1 MQKQLTTQQIDRSI
15 ARLALPSLGTLLAQP
30 LLVAVDTTMIGRL
43 GTTPLAGLSLATT
56 IVSTIVGLCIF
67 LAYATTAA
75 TARLVGAK
83 QYHAAL
89 RQGIDGIWLG
99 FGLGVVLGLL
109 LFFASPL
116 VLSWFGPSEDVLH
129 EAIRYCRAA
138 AFGLPAMLTTLATTG
153 TLRGFADTTSPLIAT
168 TAGALANIPL
178 NAILIYVAGWGIAGA
193 GAGTAIAETVMAIF
207 LLWRISRKN
216 SELAKHGE
224 MAKHGELGKNS
235 ELAGATPNGAN
246 ARPVARHFA
255 EASAAEASA
264 NADAPA
270 TNATADAPAADAYAT
285 NAAAADACATDAP
298 DAVTGRRTTHAVSW
312 LPSGAGVLK
321 SLREALPLIVR
332 TVSLRGAL
340 LLHIGAATALG
351 TVPLA
356 ASQIVMT
363 VWNFAAYGLD
373 SLATAAQILVGQ
385 GIGTG
390 NRSQVRLVLRRCL
403 RWGLF
408 VGLILGVVLALA
420 SVGIVH
426 IMSTDADV
434 RDLAMY
440 TLWIACAT
448 LPIASVAYMLD
459 GVLIGAGDTRKLAR
473 YMVIALLAFAPFTI
487 VLMGPLA
494 PWGNTGLLALWAAYA
509 LVFMGLRAWT
519 MYRRSRGDGWICN
532 P

>member
-1 MQKQLTTQQIDRSI
+1 MQKELTTQQIDRSI

-83 QYHAAL
+83 QYHLAL

-129 EAIRYCRAA
+129 EAIRYCQAA
-138 AFGLPAMLTTLATTG
+138 AFGLPAMLTSLATTG

-224 MAKHGELGKNS
+224 MTKNS
-235 ELAGATPNGAN
+235 ELAGASPSGTS
-246 ARPVARHFA
+246 ARPGAHNFT
-255 EASAAEASA
+255 EASTT
-264 NADAPA
+264 DAPA
-270 TNATADAPAADAYAT
+270 THAPATATYSTNTHATAAHGADASA
-285 NAAAADACATDAP
+285 
-298 DAVTGRRTTHAVSW
+298 AVTGRRTTHAVSW

-403 RWGLF
+403 HWGLF

-434 RDLAMY
+434 RELAMH

-459 GVLIGAGDTRKLAR
+459 GVLIGAGDTRELAR

-494 PWGNTGLLALWAAYA
+494 SWGNAGLLILWTAYA

-519 MYRRSRGDGWICN
+519 MYRRSRGDEWIRN

>member
-193 GAGTAIAETVMAIF
+193 GAGTAIAETMMAIF

-235 ELAGATPNGAN
+235 ELAGATPSGAN

-255 EASAAEASA
+255 EASAAEAST
-264 NADAPA
+264 NADDPA
-270 TNATADAPAADAYAT
+270 TNATEAPATAADAHAT
-285 NAAAADACATDAP
+285 DAHATDAP
-298 DAVTGRRTTHAVSW
+298 DAVTCRRTTHAVSW

-390 NRSQVRLVLRRCL
+390 NRSQVCLVLRRCL

-448 LPIASVAYMLD
+448 LPIASLAYMLD
-459 GVLIGAGDTRKLAR
+459 GVLIGAGDTRELAR

-494 PWGNTGLLALWAAYA
+494 SWGNTGLLALWAAYA

-519 MYRRSRGDGWICN
+519 MYRRSRGDGWIRN

>member
-116 VLSWFGPSEDVLH
+116 VLSWFDPSEDVLH

-193 GAGTAIAETVMAIF
+193 GAGTAIAETAMAIF

-235 ELAGATPNGAN
+235 ELAGATPSGAN
-246 ARPVARHFA
+246 ARPDARHFA
-255 EASAAEASA
+255 EASAA
-264 NADAPA
+264 DAPA
-270 TNATADAPAADAYAT
+270 TNATEAPATAADAHATDADAP
-285 NAAAADACATDAP
+285 ATDAP

-519 MYRRSRGDGWICN
+519 MYRRSRGDGWIRN